1 MLSELHIRNF
11 ALIERL
17 DLELRPGLNILTGE
31 TGAGKSILIDAIN
44 ALLGERTGTEVIR
57 SGTDRASV
65 EGAFTPDGA
74 AGVVQLLTEEGLDE
88 GDDIILGREL
98 SRTSQG
104 AARVNGRRTT
114 VGVLRTIGE
123 GLVDLHGQ
131 HDHQSLLNVERH
143 IDILDAWAG
152 SGLATVRNRVADVFK
167 RWKDRRAELAA
178 LQMDERE
185 RARLIDLYRFQI
197 AEIDEAKPRADE
209 EEGLLAERARFA
221 GAEKLSASVGEARDL
236 LTGEAGAAVE
246 TLGGAVSRL
255 REAVRIDAAI
265 QPLLEAVEGAYY
277 TLQEAGRDVAGYVE
291 SIEFSPAR
299 LVEVEERIDL
309 LRRLKKKYGDS
320 IEEVLAH
327 RDRAARDLAAIEGAE
342 ARTEEL
348 EGEICTLGRDLEVL
362 NTELRTLRR
371 EAGESLHRAMERELT
386 DLAMEKTQVAVS
398 IEPSAPSAN
407 GADSV
412 EFLISP
418 NPGEPLKPLAKI
430 ASGGE
435 LSRLMLALK
444 SVVAKADPVPVLIF
458 DEIDT
463 GVSGRQAAVIARKM
477 RALAR
482 ESQVLCVTHL
492 PQIAAAADHHYL
504 IRKGEDNGR
513 TVTQVEALEPEARIE
528 EIARMLAGDAA
539 TAAARANARDLIAES
554 TRA

>member
-17 DLELRPGLNILTGE
+17 DLDFRPGLNILTGE

-74 AGVVQLLTEEGLDE
+74 AAVTEILAGEGLDD

-114 VGVLRTIGE
+114 IGVLRVIGE

-131 HDHQSLLNVERH
+131 HDHQSLLNTDRH
-143 IDILDAWAG
+143 VDILDAWAG
-152 SGLATVRNRVADVFK
+152 PRLAEVRGRVEDIFH
-167 RWKDRRAELAA
+167 RWKNCQAELSA
-178 LQMDERE
+178 LQMDARERE
-185 RARLIDLYRFQI
+185 RRIDLYRFQI
-197 AEIDEAKPRADE
+197 AEIDAARPREDE
-209 EEGLLAERARFA
+209 EEGLLAERTRFA
-221 GAEKLSASVGEARDL
+221 GAEKLAASVGEASGL
-236 LTGEAGAAVE
+236 LTGDANAAVE
-246 TLGGAVSRL
+246 SLGAAVSRL
-255 REAVRIDAAI
+255 RDAVRIDPSI

-277 TLQEAGRDVAGYVE
+277 SIQEAGRDVAGYVD
-291 SIEFSPAR
+291 SIEFNPTR
-299 LVEVEERIDL
+299 LAEVEERIDL
-309 LRRLKKKYGDS
+309 LRRLKKKYGDT
-320 IEEVLAH
+320 IADVLAH
-327 RDRAARDLAAIEGAE
+327 RDSTARELAAIEGVE

-348 EGEICTLGRDLEVL
+348 EGEIYARRTELDAL
-362 NTELRTLRR
+362 NSELRTLRR
-371 EAGESLHRAMERELT
+371 EAGESLHRAMEQELT
-386 DLAMEKTQVAVS
+386 ELAMEKTQVAVS
-398 IEPSAPSAN
+398 VEPAELSAN
-407 GADSV
+407 GADRV

-418 NPGEPLKPLAKI
+418 NPGEPLKPLARI

-504 IRKGEDNGR
+504 IRKGEENGR
-513 TVTQVEALEPEARIE
+513 TVTQVEVLEPEFRIE
-528 EIARMLAGDAA
+528 EIARMLAGDAP
-539 TAAARANARDLIAES
+539 TPSARANARDLIAES
-554 TRA
+554 TRG

>member
-65 EGAFTPDGA
+65 EGAFTLDGA
-74 AGVVQLLTEEGLDE
+74 AAVAKILAGEGLDE

-114 VGVLRTIGE
+114 IGVLRTIGE

-152 SGLATVRNRVADVFK
+152 PGLASVRGQVADIFH
-167 RWKDRRAELAA
+167 RWKARRAELSA

-185 RARLIDLYRFQI
+185 RARRIDLYGYQI
-197 AEIDEAKPRADE
+197 AEIDAAKPRIDE
-209 EEGLLAERARFA
+209 EDGLLAERARFA
-221 GAEKLSASVGEARDL
+221 GAEKLAASVGEARDL
-236 LTGEAGAAVE
+236 LTGGANAAVE
-246 TLGGAVSRL
+246 SLGAAVSRL
-255 REAVRIDAAI
+255 RDAVRIDASI
-265 QPLLEAVEGAYY
+265 QTLLEAIEGAYY
-277 TLQEAGRDVAGYVE
+277 AIQEAGRDVSGYVE
-291 SIEFSPAR
+291 GIEFNPTR
-299 LVEVEERIDL
+299 LAEVEERIDL
-309 LRRLKKKYGDS
+309 LRRLKKKYGDT
-320 IEEVLAH
+320 IPEVLAH
-327 RDRAARDLAAIEGAE
+327 RDRTARELDAIEGVE

-348 EGEICTLGRDLEVL
+348 EGEIFALRAELDVL
-362 NTELRTLRR
+362 NIELRMLRR
-371 EAGESLHRAMERELT
+371 EAGESLHRAMERELAE
-386 DLAMEKTQVAVS
+386 LAMEKTLVAVS
-398 IEPSAPSAN
+398 IEPAEASSN
-407 GADSV
+407 GADRV

-477 RALAR
+477 RALAQ

-504 IRKGEDNGR
+504 IRKGEENGR
-513 TVTQVEALEPEARIE
+513 TVTQVEVLASDARIE
-528 EIARMLAGDAA
+528 EIARMLAGDAP
-539 TAAARANARDLIAES
+539 TPSARANARDLIAES
-554 TRA
+554 THG